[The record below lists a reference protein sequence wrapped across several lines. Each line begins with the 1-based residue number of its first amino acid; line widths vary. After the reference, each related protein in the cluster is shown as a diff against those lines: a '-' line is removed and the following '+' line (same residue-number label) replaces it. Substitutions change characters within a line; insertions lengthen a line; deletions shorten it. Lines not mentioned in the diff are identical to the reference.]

1 MVAHG
6 ADFATVDEETFRD
19 ICVMYSDGL
28 IGNNAILQTLGSL
41 TGAVYNYMRSPN
53 SKAYYLEDI
62 IGRVYDYLYPP
73 QDKTEAVNTALLAYV
88 TQAKGFDKNRFKG
101 GKWES

>member
-6 ADFATVDEETFRD
+6 ADFSTIDEETFRD
-19 ICVMYSDGL
+19 ICVMYSDGV

-53 SKAYYLEDI
+53 SRAYQLEDI
-62 IGRVYDYLYPP
+62 ITRVYHYMYPP
-73 QDKTEAVNTALLAYV
+73 QNTTEDASEALLLFM
-88 TQAKGFDKNRFKG
+88 TQAKDFNKSRFKG
-101 GKWES
+101 